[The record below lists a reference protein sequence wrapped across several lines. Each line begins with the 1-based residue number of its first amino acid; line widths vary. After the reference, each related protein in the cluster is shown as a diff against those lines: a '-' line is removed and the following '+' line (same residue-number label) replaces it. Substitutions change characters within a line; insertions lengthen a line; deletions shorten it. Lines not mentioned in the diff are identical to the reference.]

1 MGKSMFKT
9 VLSTYPLPSSLIEY
23 LLEKNEIDGK
33 KKASEVGKKDL
44 SAIASSLT
52 QDPFL
57 IDLDN
62 MEHKAMIT
70 SGGISLNEVHLATME
85 STIVPRLYFCGE
97 ILDIDGET
105 GGYNLQIAWST
116 GAISGRNAM
125 KNL

>member
-1 MGKSMFKT
+1 
-9 VLSTYPLPSSLIEY
+9 
-23 LLEKNEIDGK
+23 
-33 KKASEVGKKDL
+33 
-44 SAIASSLT
+44 
-52 QDPFL
+52 
-57 IDLDN
+57 
-62 MEHKAMIT
+62 MIT